1 MSPIFFKCRDA
12 PHPTLSM
19 HRRQVEGS
27 IKRAWGMVRE
37 KTMALLSVGTSD
49 ESVLL
54 FSGK

>member
-1 MSPIFFKCRDA
+1 MSPILCRGCT
-12 PHPTLSM
+12 PPYPSM
-19 HRRQVEGS
+19 YRHQVEGS
-27 IKRAWGMVRE
+27 IKRAWAMVRE